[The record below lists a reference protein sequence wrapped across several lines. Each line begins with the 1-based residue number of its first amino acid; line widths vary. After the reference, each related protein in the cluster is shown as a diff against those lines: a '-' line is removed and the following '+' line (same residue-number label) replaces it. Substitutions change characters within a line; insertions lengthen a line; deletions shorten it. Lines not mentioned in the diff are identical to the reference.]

1 MLQLRQKIRSIRVG
15 LCLSLVA
22 AILLA
27 GCSVP
32 GVYRINIQ
40 QGNQITQEMVDQLKP
55 GMTEKQ
61 VRFVLGT
68 PLIVD
73 SFHPNRWDYVYR
85 MDKPNEA
92 LVTKQLSLFF
102 EDGSLQRFDVQLNNE
117 E

>member
-22 AILLA
+22 VTLLA
-27 GCSVP
+27 GCSIP

-40 QGNQITQEMVDQLKP
+40 QGNQVTQEMVDQLKP

-68 PLIVD
+68 PLILD

-92 LVTKQLSLFF
+92 LKSKQLSVFF
-102 EDGSLQRFDVQLNNE
+102 EDGLLDHFDAQLNE
-117 E
+117 DD